1 MSNELLPCPFC
12 GQSPLLNEHPAHS
25 HALQVGDWKMP
36 DHPGSWTIECPACSC
51 GMIDGDRAAVV
62 AMWNRRAA
70 SAPAVTCKTATS
82 NDARY
87 NRAEDLQLR
96 LLQVVDL
103 ASHLATEAFEGSL
116 DDPLESFVDAVLD
129 PQLQHPSLAP
139 LAEVLGQPGWEKD
152 ELESQRDHDRA
163 VLQENAYDARMVFH
177 GFGVQFATPVREYSS
192 ADSWVYSWGYY
203 NTVWLYAESLEEAW
217 RLGCEW
223 AEQKHLQAREK
234 AGISEGVADA

>member
-1 MSNELLPCPFC
+1 MSNE
-12 GQSPLLNEHPAHS
+12 
-25 HALQVGDWKMP
+25 
-36 DHPGSWTIECPACSC
+36 
-51 GMIDGDRAAVV
+51 
-62 AMWNRRAA
+62 
-70 SAPAVTCKTATS
+70 APAATCKTATS

-103 ASHLATEAFEGSL
+103 ASHLATDAFEGSL

-152 ELESQRDHDRA
+152 EWESQRDHDRA

-192 ADSWVYSWGYY
+192 ADSWIYSWGYY

-234 AGISEGVADA
+234 AGIGDGVADA